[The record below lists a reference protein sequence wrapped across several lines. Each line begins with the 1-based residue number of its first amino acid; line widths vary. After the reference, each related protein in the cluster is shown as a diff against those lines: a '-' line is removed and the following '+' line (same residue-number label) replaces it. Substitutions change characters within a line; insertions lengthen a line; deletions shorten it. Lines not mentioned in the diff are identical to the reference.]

1 MTFTVNESK
10 RKLQAPNP
18 YKGNPSAFTQFI
30 TDIPTK
36 FLTQFGFDE
45 LRYWGLKEKINKIK
59 IRSFGL
65 GSMSL
70 GIRG

>member
-18 YKGNPSAFTQFI
+18 YKGNPLAFTQLI

-36 FLTQFGFDE
+36 FLTQFGFGE
-45 LRYWGLKEKINKIK
+45 FGYWGLKKEKKK
-59 IRSFGL
+59 KKKL
-65 GSMSL
+65 
-70 GIRG
+70 